1 MKTTNFYMDLMVPS
15 QLNKDIVFN
24 EALLKIDSFMNFSV
38 IDFIDHKPEQLKN
51 GEKFIILSGEDK
63 NIICYKPLNSKIVLL
78 QKPTIG
84 MVVFIIKTSC
94 FYIFADNDWKKI
106 SLSGTKQEEI
116 VAQPQFI
123 GTNQKFL
130 ISPKQSYHYLYLN
143 SDTVIGIEERVSSE
157 ISIII
162 KQSSTELFNI
172 KWSANILWEGKKQH
186 IMSQSKNSMDL
197 IKLYQLPE
205 SQHFL
210 GKIIAQ
216 NFSY

>member
-1 MKTTNFYMDLMVPS
+1 
-15 QLNKDIVFN
+15 
-24 EALLKIDSFMNFSV
+24 
-38 IDFIDHKPEQLKN
+38 
-51 GEKFIILSGEDK
+51 
-63 NIICYKPLNSKIVLL
+63 
-78 QKPTIG
+78 
-84 MVVFIIKTSC
+84 VFIIKTAC
-94 FYIFADNDWKKI
+94 FYIFADNDWKNI
-106 SLSGTKQEEI
+106 SLLSTKSEESVI
-116 VAQPQFI
+116 PSKFI
-123 GTNQKFL
+123 STNQKFL

-143 SDTVIGIEERVSSE
+143 SDTEIGIEEKMHSE